1 MTYVVHVFYILLGS
15 FPDNLLALLSYRD
28 PIRGVRGVGWV
39 GGGPSAQFLHVYAAE
54 DAKGI
59 HWRRC
64 LRDWVRVAILNLY
77 QRIVLTQA
85 LEWKVY
91 SILLVK
97 KDKNIKIPNV
107 FKSFFRSALHVK
119 QISSSNDDIH
129 WIFLMNVR
137 ERRQKFWAPFHFS
150 RVIHSYERMVDPC
163 WILVI

>member
-1 MTYVVHVFYILLGS
+1 MSFIYCSAVFLITFLPSWVIGTR
-15 FPDNLLALLSYRD
+15 F
-28 PIRGVRGVGWV
+28 VGFGEWV
-39 GGGPSAQFLHVYAAE
+39 GGGGGPSAQFQDVYAAE

-64 LRDWVRVAILNLY
+64 LRDWVRVAILNVY

-107 FKSFFRSALHVK
+107 FKSFFAWRCTLSKFRVPTM
-119 QISSSNDDIH
+119 ISTEYSSWMSEKDVRNSELRF
-129 WIFLMNVR
+129 IFLVWFTVMK
-137 ERRQKFWAPFHFS
+137 EW
-150 RVIHSYERMVDPC
+150 
-163 WILVI
+163 